1 VATCS
6 DEAQLKRSIVLA
18 IQRALPARRLQQ
30 VAPHRVGL
38 EEPDGTPSTCFMLV
52 SSSWLMHEVL
62 KMLVIQVK

>member
-6 DEAQLKRSIVLA
+6 DEAQLKRGIVLA
-18 IQRALPARRLQQ
+18 VQRALPARRLPQ
-30 VAPHRVGL
+30 VAPHRVGF

-62 KMLVIQVK
+62 KMVVIQVE